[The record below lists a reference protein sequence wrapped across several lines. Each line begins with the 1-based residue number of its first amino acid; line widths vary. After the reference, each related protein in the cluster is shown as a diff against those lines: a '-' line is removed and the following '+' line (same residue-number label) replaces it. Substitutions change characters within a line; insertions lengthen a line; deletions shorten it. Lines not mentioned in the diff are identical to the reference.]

1 MVRFEGSQCTHRPS
15 RVRFVWAATTL
26 LLIPLHDTR
35 AVSAQAEYNR
45 VHELFVHG
53 YLSKSQIE
61 ADKGYRRY
69 IGSNPEWAL
78 KFQLQEAEAMV
89 WRGLSENTLSLL
101 SEPPVGQMKS
111 NPEVTTEKLTL
122 EGLAFAFLQ
131 QLPAADQHLAQA
143 GGLCAIQT
151 YASCGR
157 VFQARGIL
165 AVWHN
170 QLPEAQQFLL
180 ESLSFA
186 RAHNDRRLEATTQSN
201 LGWLFLQNERND
213 EAVGWLESAYRTAAA
228 LGAEDQEQA
237 ASGNLGWVYFGL
249 GDSERALALFI
260 EAGKRAKDLGNIRA
274 QLTWLKTTA
283 YVYRDYGEL
292 ERAKE
297 TLRQALDLATQI
309 NSQGDIVGALED
321 LSHVSVEIGD
331 LDAASAYIARVTPLV
346 RASGN
351 GLDIS
356 YVSLAQGKLAA
367 ARHQDAQAE
376 RLFRA
381 VEHDP
386 ASQVSMRFGA
396 EHELAKLYEAE
407 GHAVAAQGMYRT
419 ALNTF
424 EGARDQLKGDDLKL
438 PFLAN
443 AKSIYD
449 DYIHFLVTQGKTEEA
464 LVTADQSRARTLAQG
479 LGVAMKQGSF
489 HPAFIS
495 PRAVARKAGATL
507 LFYWLGA
514 KQSYLWAITPEKI
527 ALFTLPAQKEITPL
541 LDRYRKALL
550 GTEDPLLAAN
560 STGQELYRMLVAPS
574 AKLIR
579 PDVPVMILA
588 DGPLS
593 QLNFETLMVPG
604 ASPGQAPHYW
614 IEDATLIA
622 APSLAMLAAAKPE
635 RAAAVKAGNVARG
648 KLLLLG
654 DPVSPSVDYPELPYA
669 AQEMT
674 QIGKHFA
681 LTDEV
686 VFKRQQ
692 ATPGAYLASDPRQFS
707 YIHFVSHGVASRTD
721 PLDSAIILSK
731 TSSSSQANTKT
742 SGADDNQDS
751 FKLYAREIMRH
762 PIDAR
767 LVTISACYGSGI
779 RAYAGEGLVGL
790 SWAFLRAGAH
800 NVIGA
805 LWEASD
811 DATARLMDTMYQGL
825 HDGQSPDAALRHAK
839 LALLHSQGHFRKP
852 FYWAPFQIYAGH

>member
-1 MVRFEGSQCTHRPS
+1 MNDQV
-15 RVRFVWAATTL
+15 VIL
-26 LLIPLHDTR
+26 LSLPLLEPR
-35 AVSAQAEYNR
+35 NKPLE
-45 VHELFVHG
+45 
-53 YLSKSQIE
+53 I
-61 ADKGYRRY
+61 RR
-69 IGSNPEWAL
+69 
-78 KFQLQEAEAMV
+78 
-89 WRGLSENTLSLL
+89 LSLL
-101 SEPPVGQMKS
+101 
-111 NPEVTTEKLTL
+111 
-122 EGLAFAFLQ
+122 GLAHSHLHQHNEASQ
-131 QLPAADQHLAQA
+131 QFENA
-143 GGLCAIQT
+143 GRLCASEDS
-151 YASCGR
+151 AACGDLLM
-157 VFQARGIL
+157 ARGGDAIERGRIK
-165 AVWHN
+165 
-170 QLPEAQQFLL
+170 EAHELYAQGLFSARRFRQRMDEATALMNLGYACLL
-180 ESLSFA
+180 EEKF
-186 RAHNDRRLEATTQSN
+186 
-201 LGWLFLQNERND
+201 D
-213 EAVGWLESAYRTAAA
+213 EAIDWSHAATKIA
-228 LGAEDQEQA
+228 TELGAGDVLLNTL
-237 ASGNLGWVYFGL
+237 GNLGWAYYKL
-249 GDSERALALFI
+249 GDPEKALALFQAAEESAVQLGDTDDAI
-260 EAGKRAKDLGNIRA
+260 AWLTDSGHVYQDGDNLLLAADSHRRAL
-274 QLTWLKTTA
+274 
-283 YVYRDYGEL
+283 EL
-292 ERAKE
+292 AE
-297 TLRQALDLATQI
+297 QI
-309 NSQGDIVGALED
+309 NSKEAIITASED
-321 LSHVSVEIGD
+321 LAYVSVEAGRPNEAD
-331 LDAASAYIARVTPLV
+331 TYLNQLKPLLTENGNRLDALDVTLV
-346 RASGN
+346 R
-351 GLDIS
+351 
-356 YVSLAQGKLAA
+356 GKIAA
-367 ARHQDAQAE
+367 ARRQDSQAE
-376 RLFRA
+376 ELFRA
-381 VEHDP
+381 VERDP
-386 ASQVSMRFGA
+386 ESQASMRFDA
-396 EHELAKLYEAE
+396 EHELARLYELQ
-407 GHAVAAQGMYRT
+407 GNIYAAKSTYEA

-424 EGARDQLKGDDLKL
+424 EDTRGQLKNEESKL

-443 AKSIYD
+443 ATHVYD

-489 HPAFIS
+489 HPASIS

-507 LFYWLGA
+507 LFYWLGT

-635 RAAAVKAGNVARG
+635 RVAAVKAAVKMALKAGNVARG

-811 DATARLMDTMYQGL
+811 DAAARLMDTMYQGL
-825 HDGQSPDAALRHAK
+825 HDGQSPDVALRHAK
-839 LALLHSQGHFRKP
+839 LALLHSQGYFRKP
-852 FYWAPFQIYAGH
+852 FYWAHFQIYAGH